1 MVRSFT
7 WSSEL
12 AKNIFG
18 QATPKPCSSK
28 SARPKGAVLRIYGF
42 SKESVHGRFP
52 KS

>member
-12 AKNIFG
+12 AKDILG
-18 QATPKPCSSK
+18 QATAKPCSSK
-28 SARPKGAVLRIYGF
+28 SARPKGAVLRIYCV
-42 SKESVHGRFP
+42 SKERFHGRFP